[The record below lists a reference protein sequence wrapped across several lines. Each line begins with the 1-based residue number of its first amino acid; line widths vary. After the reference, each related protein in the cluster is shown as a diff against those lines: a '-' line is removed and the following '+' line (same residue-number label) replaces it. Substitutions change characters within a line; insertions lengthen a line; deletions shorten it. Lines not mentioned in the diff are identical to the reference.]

1 MAQHVRSADLAL
13 MSTEEREVVLGR
25 LVDSAAGPRNGQRAE
40 IEARI
45 RRFELRYE
53 VSSAEL
59 LKELAAGKRKETAE
73 IAEWLFWLKVRDDVP
88 IETRP

>member
-13 MSTEEREVVLGR
+13 MSTEERDIVLGR
-25 LVDSAAGPRNGQRAE
+25 LVESATGPRNGQRAE

-53 VSSAEL
+53 IASEQL
-59 LKELAAGKRKETAE
+59 LTELATGTRKETAE
-73 IAEWLFWLKVRDDVP
+73 IAEWLFWLRVRDDSQD
-88 IETRP
+88 ETRP

>member
-13 MSTEEREVVLGR
+13 MNTGEREIVLR
-25 LVDSAAGPRNGQRAE
+25 ELVDAAAGPRNGQLAE

-45 RRFELRYE
+45 RRFEFRYE
-53 VSSAEL
+53 ITSAEL

-73 IAEWLFWLKVRDDVP
+73 IADWLFWMKVRDDAADK
-88 IETRP
+88 TRT